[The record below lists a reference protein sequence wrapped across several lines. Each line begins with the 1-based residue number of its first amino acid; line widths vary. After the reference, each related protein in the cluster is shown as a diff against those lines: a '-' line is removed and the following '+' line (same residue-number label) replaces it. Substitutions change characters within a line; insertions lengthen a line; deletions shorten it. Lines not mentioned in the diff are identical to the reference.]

1 MLKSFI
7 ILSILS
13 ALFFSCQNNDS
24 KIEELEKKMQMQNE
38 ATKKDKE
45 AELKKTAAELDAAII
60 NKSDKDE
67 KAIPRMNCKAEY
79 KYLLGKWKGTLRD
92 KSLTIVIENIDGNIV
107 TGYNMVG
114 SNKRP
119 LNGRIYQNDLEGD
132 GECLGH
138 GDNYKLVLSE
148 PGDNKWD
155 GVFKIYLRFCTY
167 ENEYGEMEEIS
178 YNGFG
183 EWKANSGAKSGDV
196 NLSKN

>member
-1 MLKSFI
+1 MLKYFI

-13 ALFFSCQNNDS
+13 VLFFSCQNNDS
-24 KIEELEKKMQMQNE
+24 KIEELEKQMQMQNE

-60 NKSDKDE
+60 KKSDKDE
-67 KAIPRMNCKAEY
+67 KAIPRMKCKAEY

-138 GDNYKLVLSE
+138 GDIYKLVLSE

-155 GVFKIYLRFCTY
+155 GVFKIYLRFCTF
-167 ENEYGEMEEIS
+167 ENDNGEMEGIS
-178 YNGFG
+178 YIGFG
-183 EWKANSGAKSGDV
+183 DWKANNGTKSGEV

>member
-1 MLKSFI
+1 MLKYFI

-13 ALFFSCQNNDS
+13 VLFFSCQNNDS
-24 KIEELEKKMQMQNE
+24 KIEELEKQMQMQNE

-183 EWKANSGAKSGDV
+183 EWKANSGSKSGDV
-196 NLSKN
+196 TLSKN

>member
-1 MLKSFI
+1 MLKYFI

-13 ALFFSCQNNDS
+13 VLFFSCQNNDS
-24 KIEELEKKMQMQNE
+24 KIEELEKQMQMQNE

-107 TGYNMVG
+107 TGYNIVG

-196 NLSKN
+196 TLSKN

>member
-119 LNGRIYQNDLEGD
+119 LNGRMYQNDLEGD

-138 GDNYKLVLSE
+138 GDIYKLVLSE

-155 GVFKIYLRFCTY
+155 GVFKIYLRFR
-167 ENEYGEMEEIS
+167 EYFFIS
-178 YNGFG
+178 
-183 EWKANSGAKSGDV
+183 
-196 NLSKN
+196 L

>member
-1 MLKSFI
+1 MLKSFV

-13 ALFFSCQNNDS
+13 TLFFSCQNNDS

-38 ATKKDKE
+38 AAKTDKE
-45 AELKKTAAELDAAII
+45 AELKKTSAELDAAII

-67 KAIPRMNCKAEY
+67 KAIPRMNCKPEY

-155 GVFKIYLRFCTY
+155 GVFKIYLRFCTF
-167 ENEYGEMEEIS
+167 ENDNGEMDGIS
-178 YNGFG
+178 YIGFG
-183 EWKANSGAKSGDV
+183 DWKANNGTKSGEV